1 MHSVVYIKPQPWKEH
16 PKRLGVPRL
25 FLKQPH
31 RDITSMNFPH
41 SNIWPMALQPWK
53 PDLSAKLEQ
62 NHISEVDLQLKEHR
76 ELKSDVKMQ
85 T

>member
-1 MHSVVYIKPQPWKEH
+1 
-16 PKRLGVPRL
+16 
-25 FLKQPH
+25 
-31 RDITSMNFPH
+31 
-41 SNIWPMALQPWK
+41 MALQAWK

-76 ELKSDVKMQ
+76 ALKSDVKMQ